1 MKIVII
7 GGVAGGA
14 TAAARLRRL
23 DEKAE
28 IVLFEKGEHISYA
41 NCGLPYYIGGVIAAR
56 DSLFLQTPAGFATRF
71 ALQVHTRCEV
81 IGIDRAA
88 KTVRWRDLAEGSE
101 GSESYDKL
109 VLSPGALPVRPPLP
123 GLDDPRVFTLR
134 DVADTDR
141 IRNFVDTA
149 SPRSMAVV
157 GAGFIGLEMAEN
169 LHHRGITVHL
179 VEMQNQVLPPMD
191 FSMASLVHQELDS
204 RGVRLRLSTA
214 LERIEASR
222 DSLRLHFKGGE
233 SIDVDAAILSIGVR
247 PNTKL
252 AQEAGIKIGE
262 TGGIWVGPTLQTSD
276 PDIYAVGDA
285 VEFPHLLTGKPV
297 LPYLAGP
304 ANRQARLAADNI
316 VQDNRHAYKGPIG
329 TAIAKVFDQTA
340 AMTGLSAKALQRAG
354 LPWQSVHIHG
364 NSHAG
369 YYPGAVQISLKL
381 LFDPRDGRLW
391 GAQAVG
397 FDAADKRI
405 DIIATLIGQG
415 ATIYDLAAIEH
426 AYAPPFSSAKD
437 PAAMAAYVAQNVLEG
452 RQKIVHWRDIATL
465 DPSRDLLLDVRT
477 EAEFATGTLPGA
489 RNIPLDQLRDRLAEL
504 PAGKRLVVFCGVGL
518 RGYLAC
524 QILEQHGMQ
533 AVNLSGGLRTWKA
546 CTTPIG
552 QGQAFTA
559 SPTALQATERAAEQ
573 KPRVRIDACGLQ
585 CPGPILR
592 LRQTLEN
599 SPAGTEVEVLATDP
613 GFERDAQ
620 SWCRSTGNDY
630 LGCERE
636 KGTLKVVLRKGLPAP
651 ANLPGA
657 SAPRPLGKTLIVFS
671 DDLDKALAT
680 FVLANGAAAT
690 GHKTTLFF
698 TFWGLNVIKKTRKP
712 PVRKDLVSK
721 MFGFMMPSHSLAL
734 KLSKMHMLGM
744 GTLMMRWVMKRKN
757 VESLE
762 NLILQ
767 ARAAGVEFIACQ
779 MSMDVMGVQREEL
792 LDWVQVG
799 GVATY
804 MERAENAAVN
814 LFI

>member
-1 MKIVII
+1 MKVVII

-41 NCGLPYYIGGVIAAR
+41 NCGLPYYIGGVIPSR
-56 DSLFLQTPAGFATRF
+56 DSLFVQTPAGFATRF
-71 ALQVHTRCEV
+71 SLTVRTRCEV
-81 IGIDRAA
+81 LRIDRAA
-88 KTVRWRDLAEGSE
+88 KQVVVRDLQSE
-101 GSESYDKL
+101 QEFTESYDKL
-109 VLSPGALPVRPPLP
+109 LLSPGALPVRPPLP

-141 IRNFVDTA
+141 IRNYVDTVN
-149 SPRSMAVV
+149 PRSMAVV

-191 FSMASLVHQELDS
+191 FSMASLVHQELDA
-204 RGVRLRLSTA
+204 RGVRLRLSTT
-214 LERIEASR
+214 LERIEPKN
-222 DSLRLHFKGGE
+222 DGLRLALKDG
-233 SIDVDAAILSIGVR
+233 STIDVDAVILSIGVR
-247 PNTKL
+247 PNTTL
-252 AQEAGIKIGE
+252 AADCGLKIGE
-262 TGGIWVGPTLQTSD
+262 AGGIWVGPTLQTTD

-285 VEFPHLLTGKPV
+285 VEFPHLLTGRPV

-304 ANRQARLAADNI
+304 ANRQARIAADNM
-316 VQDNRHAYKGPIG
+316 VRDNVLTYKGPIG
-329 TAIAKVFDQTA
+329 TAIAKVFDQTV

-354 LPWQSVHIHG
+354 LPYQSVHTHG

-381 LFDPRDGRLW
+381 LYHPQTGRLW
-391 GAQAVG
+391 GAQGVG
-397 FDAADKRI
+397 FDAVDKRI
-405 DIIATLIGQG
+405 DVIAALIGKG
-415 ATIYDLAAIEH
+415 GTLYDLMELEH
-426 AYAPPFSSAKD
+426 AYAPPYSSAKD
-437 PAAMAAYVAQNVLEG
+437 PAAIAAYVASNVLEG
-452 RQKIVHWRDIATL
+452 RQAVIHWRDIASL
-465 DPSRDLLLDVRT
+465 HPVDDLLLDVRT
-477 EAEFATGTLPGA
+477 AAEFANGSIPGA
-489 RNIPLDQLRDRLAEL
+489 RNIGLDELRGRLAEL
-504 PAGKRLVVFCGVGL
+504 PVGKRVVVYCGVGT

-524 QILEQHGMQ
+524 QILSQNGI
-533 AVNLSGGLRTWKA
+533 ACVNLSGGYRTWLA
-546 CTTPIG
+546 CTTPVGHG
-552 QGQAFTA
+552 QTYVDDRL
-559 SPTALQATERAAEQ
+559 SQATERAPEQ
-573 KPRVRIDACGLQ
+573 AALRVRLDACGLQ

-592 LRQTLEN
+592 LRQTLDN
-599 SPAGTEVEVLATDP
+599 AAPGTEVEVLATDP

-636 KGTLKVVLRKGLPAP
+636 KGVLKVVLRKGTPPLAHAP
-651 ANLPGA
+651 AA
-657 SAPRPLGKTLIVFS
+657 QTARPLGKTMIVFS

-712 PVRKDLVSK
+712 PVRKDIFGR
-721 MFGFMMPSHSLAL
+721 MFGLMMPAHSLAL
-734 KLSKMHMLGM
+734 KLSKMHMFGLGS
-744 GTLMMRWVMKRKN
+744 LMMRYIMKRKN

-767 ARAAGVEFIACQ
+767 AKMAGVEFIACQ
-779 MSMDVMGVQREEL
+779 MSMDVMGVQKEEL
-792 LDWVQVG
+792 QDWVQVG